1 MLQNQTKIC
10 VLVCLL
16 FGCSQNQDTAK
27 QEKKAES
34 LPLPEWEIRTVAE
47 EADLLL
53 QLAANLSVD
62 SVNEVAIGK
71 NRAAEWVL
79 SQGWEMQTTQ
89 TGLMYQIVDE
99 GEGKEIAWGDRLVAH
114 YHGTFT
120 DGQVFDSSYRRGK
133 PLTFYVGNMVP
144 GWNEGLQKMRIGSKA
159 VLVLPP
165 HLGYSGRG
173 LRDSNGKEL
182 VPPDRVL
189 VFRLEVLS
197 EAPEPGPE

>member
-1 MLQNQTKIC
+1 MLQNLTKIW
-10 VLVCLL
+10 LLACLF
-16 FGCSQNQDTAK
+16 FGCSQNQDTVK
-27 QEKKAES
+27 QEKSPES
-34 LPLPEWEIRTVAE
+34 LPAPQWEIRTVSE

-53 QLAANLSVD
+53 QLAGNLSVD

-79 SQGWEMQTTQ
+79 SQGWDMQATQ
-89 TGLMYQIVDE
+89 TGLMYQVVDK

-120 DGQVFDSSYRRGK
+120 DGQVFDSSYPRGK

-144 GWNEGLQKMRIGSKA
+144 GWNEALQKMRIGSKA

-165 HLGYSGRG
+165 HLGYGGRG

-189 VFRLEVLS
+189 VFRMEVLS
-197 EAPEPGPE
+197 EAAEPTQE